1 MRPSR
6 PWSDQV
12 ILAPQAGIR
21 SQTAR
26 TGDDGKQH
34 AIHGFAG
41 TDGSLVLF
49 ESKNAVSGECGV
61 IGYFADGQDSDG
73 SESGSQAEARPR
85 LIPIQ

>member
-1 MRPSR
+1 MRRAR
-6 PWSDQV
+6 PWSRQV

-21 SQTAR
+21 SQTSR

-34 AIHGFAG
+34 AIHGFPG

-49 ESKNAVSGECGV
+49 EPKDAVSGECGV

-73 SESGSQAEARPR
+73 SEGGSQAEERPR